1 MEREYMEFD
10 VVIVGAGPAG
20 LSAACRLKQ
29 KAAEAGQE
37 ISVCVVEKGSE
48 VGAHILSGAVFEPRA
63 LNELFPDWKEL
74 GAPLN
79 TPVTGDDIYV
89 LKSAE
94 SATKVPNF
102 FVPKTMHNEG
112 NYIISLG
119 NLCRWLAQQAE
130 GLGVEIYPGFAAQEA
145 LIDENGVVR
154 GIVTGDLGVDREG
167 NPKEGYYTPGME
179 LRAKYTLFAE
189 GCRGHIGKQLIK
201 KYNLDSEADAQ
212 HYGIGIKEIWDIDP
226 SKHKPGLVV
235 HTAGWPLNDENTGG
249 SFLYH
254 LENNQVFVGLII
266 DLSYSN
272 PHLSPFDEFQRYK
285 HHPVVKQYLEGG
297 KRVAYGARAI
307 CKGGLNSLPKMVFP
321 GGALIGC
328 DLGTLNF
335 AKIKGS
341 HTAMKSGMLAADAIA
356 EALAAGREGGD
367 ELSSYVDAFKA
378 SWLYDELFRS
388 RNFGAAI
395 HKFGAIGGGAF
406 NFIDQ
411 NIFGGKIPVTLHDDK
426 PDYACLK
433 KASEAPKIDYPK
445 PDGKLSFDKLSSV
458 FLSNTNHEEDQPIH
472 LKLADASIPIE
483 KNLPLYDEPA
493 QRYCPAGVYEVVAN
507 DDGSK
512 RFQINAQNCV
522 HCKTCDIKDP
532 AQNITWVAP
541 EGTGGPNY
549 PNMGNEKGSLGSL
562 FHAAPVSPAAGR
574 WERTR
579 RGSRRRAIRCRRS
592 GAAPPARP
600 AGRTR
605 CDAPAPRG
613 CRAPAGRAWVPGCGG
628 RSRRAADARR
638 PPRPRPRRWWRSA
651 VPAPRPRPAPAG
663 SPRRRAHRRRGYR
676 PFPPESPGNSRR
688 RRGE

>member
-29 KAAEAGQE
+29 KAADAGKE

-79 TPVTGDDIYV
+79 TPVTRDDIFV
-89 LKSAE
+89 LKNADSAQ
-94 SATKVPNF
+94 KIPDF

-130 GLGVEIYPGFAAQEA
+130 NLGVEIYPGFAAQEA
-145 LIDENGVVR
+145 LIDESGVVR
-154 GIVTGDLGVDREG
+154 GIITGDLGVDREG
-167 NPKEGYYTPGME
+167 HPKEGLYTPGME
-179 LRAKYTLFAE
+179 LRGKYTLFAE

-201 KYNLDSEADAQ
+201 RYNLDSDADVQ
-212 HYGIGIKEIWDIDP
+212 HYGIGLKEIWEIDP
-226 SKHKPGLVV
+226 AKHQPGLVV
-235 HTAGWPLNDENTGG
+235 HTAGWPLDIMGTENTGG

-254 LENNQVFVGLII
+254 LENNQVVVGLIV

-272 PHLSPFDEFQRYK
+272 TYLSPFDEFQRLK
-285 HHPVVKQYLEGG
+285 HHPVLKQYLEGG
-297 KRVAYGARAI
+297 KRVSYGARAI
-307 CKGGLNSLPKMVFP
+307 AKGGLNSLPKMVFK

-341 HTAMKSGMLAADAIA
+341 HTAMKSGMLAAESVADALFA
-356 EALAAGREGGD
+356 EQD
-367 ELSSYVDAFKA
+367 CTVELTTYVDAFKN
-378 SWLYDELFRS
+378 SWLHEELFAS
-388 RNFGAAI
+388 RNFGPAI
-395 HKFGAIGGGAF
+395 HKYGAIIGGGF
-406 NFIDQ
+406 NWLDQ
-411 NIFGGKIPVTLHDDK
+411 NIFGGKLPFTLRDTK

-433 KASEAPKIDYPK
+433 LAADCKKIDYPK

-458 FLSNTNHEEDQPIH
+458 FISGTNHEEEQPCH
-472 LKLADASIPIE
+472 LKLTDPSIPIS

-493 QRYCPAGVYEVVAN
+493 QRYCPAGVYEVITKE
-507 DDGSK
+507 DGEK

-541 EGTGGPNY
+541 EGAGGPTY
-549 PNMGNEKGSLGSL
+549 PNM
-562 FHAAPVSPAAGR
+562 
-574 WERTR
+574 
-579 RGSRRRAIRCRRS
+579 
-592 GAAPPARP
+592 
-600 AGRTR
+600 
-605 CDAPAPRG
+605 
-613 CRAPAGRAWVPGCGG
+613 
-628 RSRRAADARR
+628 
-638 PPRPRPRRWWRSA
+638 
-651 VPAPRPRPAPAG
+651 
-663 SPRRRAHRRRGYR
+663 
-676 PFPPESPGNSRR
+676 
-688 RRGE
+688 

>member
-29 KAAEAGQE
+29 KAADAGQE

-63 LNELFPDWKEL
+63 LNELFPNWKEL

-79 TPVTGDDIYV
+79 TEVKRDDIYL
-89 LKSAE
+89 LKNAE
-94 SATKVPNF
+94 SASKLPNA

-130 GLGVEIYPGFAAQEA
+130 NLGVEIYPGFAAQEA
-145 LIDENGVVR
+145 LFDEHGVVK
-154 GIVTGDLGVDREG
+154 GILTGDLGVDREG
-167 NPKEGYYTPGME
+167 NPKEGMYTQGME

-189 GCRGHIGKQLIK
+189 GCRGHIGKQLISRFQL
-201 KYNLDSEADAQ
+201 NANVDPQ
-212 HYGIGIKEIWDIDP
+212 HYGIGIKELWDIDP
-226 SKHKPGLVV
+226 AKHEQGLVV
-235 HTAGWPLNDENTGG
+235 HTAGWPLDDENTGG

-254 LENNQVFVGLII
+254 LENNQVVVGLIV

-285 HHPVVKQYLEGG
+285 HHPVIKQYLEGG
-297 KRVAYGARAI
+297 KRVSYGARAI
-307 CKGGLNSLPKMVFP
+307 AKGGLNSLPKMVFK

-328 DLGTLNF
+328 DAGTLNF

-341 HTAMKSGMLAADAIA
+341 HTAMKSGMLAAETVADAL
-356 EALAAGREGGD
+356 LAGNEGGE
-367 ELSSYVDAFKA
+367 ELTAYEDSFKA
-378 SWLYDELFRS
+378 SWLYDELHKS

-395 HKFGAIGGGAF
+395 HKWGAIKGGAF

-411 NIFGGKIPVTLHDDK
+411 NIFGGKIPFTLHDTK

-433 KASEAPKIDYPK
+433 LADEAKKIDYPK

-458 FLSNTNHEEDQPIH
+458 FLSNTNHEEEQPVH
-472 LKLADASIPIE
+472 LKLTDPSIPID
-483 KNLPLYDEPA
+483 KNLPMYDEPA

-541 EGTGGPNY
+541 EGAGGPNY
-549 PNMGNEKGSLGSL
+549 PNM
-562 FHAAPVSPAAGR
+562 
-574 WERTR
+574 
-579 RGSRRRAIRCRRS
+579 
-592 GAAPPARP
+592 
-600 AGRTR
+600 
-605 CDAPAPRG
+605 
-613 CRAPAGRAWVPGCGG
+613 
-628 RSRRAADARR
+628 
-638 PPRPRPRRWWRSA
+638 
-651 VPAPRPRPAPAG
+651 
-663 SPRRRAHRRRGYR
+663 
-676 PFPPESPGNSRR
+676 
-688 RRGE
+688 

>member
-37 ISVCVVEKGSE
+37 LSVCVVEKGSE

-63 LNELFPDWKEL
+63 LDELFPDWQAL

-79 TPVTGDDIYV
+79 TPVKRDDIYL
-89 LKSAE
+89 LKNDSAA
-94 SATKVPNF
+94 SKIPDFAVPR
-102 FVPKTMHNEG
+102 TMHNEG

-130 GLGVEIYPGFAAQEA
+130 NLGVEIYPGFAAQEA
-145 LIDENGVVR
+145 LIDDKGVVR
-154 GIVTGDLGVDREG
+154 GIVTGDLGVDHAG
-167 NPKEGYYTPGME
+167 NPKDGLYTPGME

-189 GCRGHIGKQLIK
+189 GCRGHIGKQLIA
-201 KYNLDSEADAQ
+201 KYQLDAKADAQ
-212 HYGIGIKEIWDIDP
+212 HYGIGIKELWEIDP
-226 SKHKPGLVV
+226 AKHEPGLVV
-235 HTAGWPLNDENTGG
+235 HTAGWPLNDDNPGG

-254 LENNQVFVGLII
+254 LENNQVVVGLIV

-272 PHLSPFDEFQRYK
+272 PYLSPFDEFQRYK
-285 HHPVVKQYLEGG
+285 HHPVIRQYLEGG
-297 KRVAYGARAI
+297 KRIAYGARAI

-328 DLGTLNF
+328 DAGTLNF

-341 HTAMKSGMLAADAIA
+341 HTAMKSGMLAAEAIV

-367 ELSSYVDAFKA
+367 ELNNYVKAFED

-395 HKFGAIGGGAF
+395 HKFGAILGGAF
-406 NFIDQ
+406 NFVDQ
-411 NIFGGKIPVTLHDDK
+411 NLFGGKIPLTLHDNK
-426 PDYACLK
+426 PDHACLK
-433 KASEAPKIDYPK
+433 PAAQSQRIDYPK

-458 FLSNTNHEEDQPIH
+458 FLSNTNHEEDQPCH
-472 LKLADASIPIE
+472 LRLADASIPLA
-483 KNLPLYDEPA
+483 KNLPLFDEPA
-493 QRYCPAGVYEVVAN
+493 QRYCPAGVYEIVTQEN
-507 DDGSK
+507 GEK
-512 RFQINAQNCV
+512 KFQINAQNCV

-549 PNMGNEKGSLGSL
+549 PNM
-562 FHAAPVSPAAGR
+562 
-574 WERTR
+574 
-579 RGSRRRAIRCRRS
+579 
-592 GAAPPARP
+592 
-600 AGRTR
+600 
-605 CDAPAPRG
+605 
-613 CRAPAGRAWVPGCGG
+613 
-628 RSRRAADARR
+628 
-638 PPRPRPRRWWRSA
+638 
-651 VPAPRPRPAPAG
+651 
-663 SPRRRAHRRRGYR
+663 
-676 PFPPESPGNSRR
+676 
-688 RRGE
+688 

>member
-29 KAAEAGQE
+29 KAAEAGKE

-79 TPVTGDDIYV
+79 TPVVRDDIYV
-89 LKSAE
+89 LRNAE
-94 SATKVPNF
+94 AASKIPDF

-130 GLGVEIYPGFAAQEA
+130 NLGVEIYPGFAAQEA
-145 LIDENGVVR
+145 LFDENGVVR
-154 GIVTGDLGVDREG
+154 GIITGDLGVDREG
-167 NPKEGYYTPGME
+167 HPKEGLYTPGME
-179 LRAKYTLFAE
+179 LRGKYTLFAE

-201 KYNLDSEADAQ
+201 RFNLDSEADAQ
-212 HYGIGIKEIWDIDP
+212 HYGIGLKEIWEIDP
-226 SKHKPGLVV
+226 AKHQPGLVV
-235 HTAGWPLNDENTGG
+235 HTAGWPLDIMGTENTGG

-254 LENNQVFVGLII
+254 LENNQVVVGLII

-272 PHLSPFDEFQRYK
+272 TFLSPFDEFQRLK
-285 HHPVVKQYLEGG
+285 HHPVLKQYLEGG
-297 KRVAYGARAI
+297 KRVSYGARAI
-307 CKGGLNSLPKMVFP
+307 CKGGLNSLPKMVFK

-341 HTAMKSGMLAADAIA
+341 HTAMKSGMLAAEAVADRLFA
-356 EALAAGREGGD
+356 ESEGGD
-367 ELSSYVDAFKA
+367 ELTAYVDSFKS
-378 SWLYDELFRS
+378 SWLYEELFAS

-395 HKFGAIGGGAF
+395 HKYGAIVGGGF
-406 NFIDQ
+406 NWLDQ
-411 NIFGGKIPVTLHDDK
+411 NIFGGKIPFTLRDTK

-433 KASEAPKIDYPK
+433 PAAECKKIDYPK
-445 PDGKLSFDKLSSV
+445 PDGKISFDKLSSV
-458 FLSNTNHEEDQPIH
+458 FISGTNHEEEQPCH
-472 LKLADASIPIE
+472 LKLTDPSIPIS

-493 QRYCPAGVYEVVAN
+493 QRYCPAGVYEVITKE
-507 DDGSK
+507 DGEK

-532 AQNITWVAP
+532 AQNITWVTP
-541 EGTGGPNY
+541 EGAGGPTY
-549 PNMGNEKGSLGSL
+549 PNM
-562 FHAAPVSPAAGR
+562 
-574 WERTR
+574 
-579 RGSRRRAIRCRRS
+579 
-592 GAAPPARP
+592 
-600 AGRTR
+600 
-605 CDAPAPRG
+605 
-613 CRAPAGRAWVPGCGG
+613 
-628 RSRRAADARR
+628 
-638 PPRPRPRRWWRSA
+638 
-651 VPAPRPRPAPAG
+651 
-663 SPRRRAHRRRGYR
+663 
-676 PFPPESPGNSRR
+676 
-688 RRGE
+688 

>member
-1 MEREYMEFD
+1 MEFD
-10 VVIVGAGPAG
+10 VVVVGAGPAG

-29 KAAEAGQE
+29 KAADAGQE

-63 LNELFPDWKEL
+63 LNELFPDWKAL

-79 TPVTGDDIYV
+79 TPVTRDDIYL
-89 LKSAE
+89 LKNEQAAS
-94 SATKVPNF
+94 KLPNML
-102 FVPKTMHNEG
+102 VPKTMHNEG

-130 GLGVEIYPGFAAQEA
+130 SLGVEIYPGFAAQEA
-145 LIDENGVVR
+145 LIDEDGIVR

-167 NPKEGYYTPGME
+167 NPKEGMYTPGME

-189 GCRGHIGKQLIK
+189 GCRGHIGKQLI
-201 KYNLDSEADAQ
+201 NRFQLNANVDPQ
-212 HYGIGIKEIWDIDP
+212 HYGIGIKELWDIDP
-226 SKHKPGLVV
+226 AKHEQGLVV
-235 HTAGWPLNDENTGG
+235 HTAGWPLDDENTGG

-254 LENNQVFVGLII
+254 LENNQVVVGLIV

-272 PHLSPFDEFQRYK
+272 PYLSPFDEFQRYK
-285 HHPVVKQYLEGG
+285 HHPVIKQYLEGG
-297 KRVAYGARAI
+297 KRVSYGARAI
-307 CKGGLNSLPKMVFP
+307 AKGGLNCLPKMVFK

-328 DLGTLNF
+328 DAGTLNF

-341 HTAMKSGMLAADAIA
+341 HTAMKSGMLAAEAIA

-367 ELSSYVDAFKA
+367 ELTAYEENFKN
-378 SWLYDELFRS
+378 SWVYDELYKS

-395 HKFGAIGGGAF
+395 HKWGAVKGGAF

-411 NIFGGKIPVTLHDDK
+411 NIFGGKIPFTLHDTK

-433 KASEAPKIDYPK
+433 HADQARKIDYPK

-458 FLSNTNHEEDQPIH
+458 FLSNTNHEEDQPVH
-472 LKLADASIPIE
+472 LKLIDPSIPIE

-493 QRYCPAGVYEVVAN
+493 QRYCPAGVYEVVSN
-507 DDGSK
+507 DDGSQ

-532 AQNITWVAP
+532 SQNITWVAP

-549 PNMGNEKGSLGSL
+549 PNM
-562 FHAAPVSPAAGR
+562 
-574 WERTR
+574 
-579 RGSRRRAIRCRRS
+579 
-592 GAAPPARP
+592 
-600 AGRTR
+600 
-605 CDAPAPRG
+605 
-613 CRAPAGRAWVPGCGG
+613 
-628 RSRRAADARR
+628 
-638 PPRPRPRRWWRSA
+638 
-651 VPAPRPRPAPAG
+651 
-663 SPRRRAHRRRGYR
+663 
-676 PFPPESPGNSRR
+676 
-688 RRGE
+688 

>member
-1 MEREYMEFD
+1 
-10 VVIVGAGPAG
+10 
-20 LSAACRLKQ
+20 
-29 KAAEAGQE
+29 
-37 ISVCVVEKGSE
+37 
-48 VGAHILSGAVFEPRA
+48 
-63 LNELFPDWKEL
+63 
-74 GAPLN
+74 
-79 TPVTGDDIYV
+79 
-89 LKSAE
+89 
-94 SATKVPNF
+94 
-102 FVPKTMHNEG
+102 
-112 NYIISLG
+112 
-119 NLCRWLAQQAE
+119 
-130 GLGVEIYPGFAAQEA
+130 
-145 LIDENGVVR
+145 
-154 GIVTGDLGVDREG
+154 
-167 NPKEGYYTPGME
+167 ME

-356 EALAAGREGGD
+356 EALTAGREGGD
-367 ELSSYVDAFKA
+367 ELSNYVDAFKA

-549 PNMGNEKGSLGSL
+549 PTCKANEKGSLGSL
-562 FHAAPVSPAAGR
+562 FSCCAYQSGCGPMGKNSP
-574 WERTR
+574 WLQTPSHSMPSIR
-579 RGSRRRAIRCRRS
+579 RGTASS
-592 GAAPPARP
+592 
-600 AGRTR
+600 TS
-605 CDAPAPRG
+605 
-613 CRAPAGRAWVPGCGG
+613 W
-628 RSRRAADARR
+628 
-638 PPRPRPRRWWRSA
+638 
-651 VPAPRPRPAPAG
+651 
-663 SPRRRAHRRRGYR
+663 
-676 PFPPESPGNSRR
+676 
-688 RRGE
+688 

>member
-1 MEREYMEFD
+1 MEREFMEFD

-20 LSAACRLKQ
+20 LSAACRIKQ
-29 KAAEAGQE
+29 QAADAGQE

-63 LNELFPDWKEL
+63 LEELFPNWKEL

-79 TPVTGDDIYV
+79 TPVKRDDIYM
-89 LKSAE
+89 LTSEEKA
-94 SATKVPNF
+94 KKLPDL
-102 FVPKTMHNEG
+102 FVPKTMHNHG

-130 GLGVEIYPGFAAQEA
+130 NLGVEVYPGFAAQEA
-145 LIDENGVVR
+145 LIDENGVIK
-154 GIVTGDLGVDREG
+154 GILTGDLGVDREG
-167 NPKEGYYTPGME
+167 NPKDGMYTPGME

-201 KYNLDSEADAQ
+201 RYNLDSDADAQ

-226 SKHKPGLVV
+226 SKHEQGLVV
-235 HTAGWPLNDENTGG
+235 HTAGWPLDITGSANTGG

-254 LENNQVFVGLII
+254 LENNQVVVGLIV

-285 HHPVVKQYLEGG
+285 HHPVIKQYLEGG

-307 CKGGLNSLPKMVFP
+307 CKGGFNSLPKMVFP

-341 HTAMKSGMLAADAIA
+341 HTAMKSGMLAADAVV
-356 EALAAGREGGD
+356 EALKAGREGGD
-367 ELSSYVDAFKA
+367 ELTNYVDSFKS

-388 RNFGAAI
+388 RNFGPAI
-395 HKFGAIGGGAF
+395 HKFGTLVGGAF
-406 NFIDQ
+406 NYIDQ
-411 NIFGGKIPVTLHDDK
+411 NWFGGKIPVTLRDTT
-426 PDYACLK
+426 PDYARLK
-433 KASEAPKIDYPK
+433 KASEAPKIAYPK
-445 PDGKLSFDKLSSV
+445 PDGVISFDKLSSV
-458 FLSNTNHEEDQPIH
+458 FLSNTNHEEDQPVH
-472 LKLADASIPIE
+472 LKLADPSIPIE

-493 QRYCPAGVYEVVAN
+493 QRYCPAGVYEVVSN

-532 AQNITWVAP
+532 AQNINWVAP
-541 EGTGGPNY
+541 EGAGGPNY
-549 PNMGNEKGSLGSL
+549 PNM
-562 FHAAPVSPAAGR
+562 
-574 WERTR
+574 
-579 RGSRRRAIRCRRS
+579 
-592 GAAPPARP
+592 
-600 AGRTR
+600 
-605 CDAPAPRG
+605 
-613 CRAPAGRAWVPGCGG
+613 
-628 RSRRAADARR
+628 
-638 PPRPRPRRWWRSA
+638 
-651 VPAPRPRPAPAG
+651 
-663 SPRRRAHRRRGYR
+663 
-676 PFPPESPGNSRR
+676 
-688 RRGE
+688 

>member
-29 KAAEAGQE
+29 KAAEAGKE

-79 TPVTGDDIYV
+79 TPVVRDDIYV
-89 LKSAE
+89 LRNAE
-94 SATKVPNF
+94 AASKIPDF

-130 GLGVEIYPGFAAQEA
+130 NLGVEIYPGFAAQEA
-145 LIDENGVVR
+145 LFDENGVVR
-154 GIVTGDLGVDREG
+154 GIITGDLGVDREG
-167 NPKEGYYTPGME
+167 HPKEGLYTPGME
-179 LRAKYTLFAE
+179 LRGKYTLFAE

-201 KYNLDSEADAQ
+201 RFNLDSEADAQ
-212 HYGIGIKEIWDIDP
+212 HYGIGLKEIWEIDP
-226 SKHKPGLVV
+226 AKHQPGLVV
-235 HTAGWPLNDENTGG
+235 HTAGWPLDIMGTENTGG

-254 LENNQVFVGLII
+254 LENNQVVVGLII

-272 PHLSPFDEFQRYK
+272 TFLSPFDEFQRLK
-285 HHPVVKQYLEGG
+285 HHPVLKQYLEGG
-297 KRVAYGARAI
+297 KRVSYGARAI
-307 CKGGLNSLPKMVFP
+307 CKGGLNSLPKMVFK

-341 HTAMKSGMLAADAIA
+341 HTAMKSGMLAAEAVADRLFA
-356 EALAAGREGGD
+356 ESEGGD
-367 ELSSYVDAFKA
+367 ELTAYVDNFKN
-378 SWLYDELFRS
+378 SWLYEELFAS

-395 HKFGAIGGGAF
+395 HKYGAIVGGGF
-406 NFIDQ
+406 NWLDQ
-411 NIFGGKIPVTLHDDK
+411 NIFGGKIPFTLHDNK

-433 KASEAPKIDYPK
+433 LAADCKKIDYPK
-445 PDGKLSFDKLSSV
+445 PDGKISFDKLSSV
-458 FLSNTNHEEDQPIH
+458 FISGTNHEEEQPCH
-472 LKLADASIPIE
+472 LKLTDPSIPIS

-493 QRYCPAGVYEVVAN
+493 QRYCPAGVYEVVTKE
-507 DDGSK
+507 DGEK

-532 AQNITWVAP
+532 AQNITWVSP
-541 EGTGGPNY
+541 EGAGGPTY
-549 PNMGNEKGSLGSL
+549 PNM
-562 FHAAPVSPAAGR
+562 
-574 WERTR
+574 
-579 RGSRRRAIRCRRS
+579 
-592 GAAPPARP
+592 
-600 AGRTR
+600 
-605 CDAPAPRG
+605 
-613 CRAPAGRAWVPGCGG
+613 
-628 RSRRAADARR
+628 
-638 PPRPRPRRWWRSA
+638 
-651 VPAPRPRPAPAG
+651 
-663 SPRRRAHRRRGYR
+663 
-676 PFPPESPGNSRR
+676 
-688 RRGE
+688 

>member
-29 KAAEAGQE
+29 KAADAGQE

-63 LNELFPDWKEL
+63 LNELFPDWKAL

-79 TPVTGDDIYV
+79 APVKRDDIYL
-89 LKSAE
+89 LKSADAA
-94 SATKVPNF
+94 SKLPNTL
-102 FVPKTMHNEG
+102 VPKTMHNEG

-130 GLGVEIYPGFAAQEA
+130 NLGVEIYPGFAAQEA
-145 LIDENGVVR
+145 LIDDNGVVR

-167 NPKEGYYTPGME
+167 NPKEGMFTPGME

-189 GCRGHIGKQLIK
+189 GCRGHIGKQLI
-201 KYNLDSEADAQ
+201 NRFQLNANVDPQ
-212 HYGIGIKEIWDIDP
+212 HYGIGIKELWDIDP
-226 SKHKPGLVV
+226 AKHEQGLVV
-235 HTAGWPLNDENTGG
+235 HTAGWPLDDENPGG

-254 LENNQVFVGLII
+254 LENNQVVVGLIV

-285 HHPVVKQYLEGG
+285 HHPVIRQYLEGG
-297 KRVAYGARAI
+297 KRVSYGARAI
-307 CKGGLNSLPKMVFP
+307 SKGGLNSLPKMVFK

-328 DLGTLNF
+328 DAGTLNF

-341 HTAMKSGMLAADAIA
+341 HTAMKSGMLAAEAAA
-356 EALAAGREGGD
+356 EALFAGREGGD
-367 ELSSYVDAFKA
+367 ELTAYEEGFKN
-378 SWLYDELFRS
+378 SWLYDELYKS

-395 HKFGAIGGGAF
+395 HKWGAVMGGAF

-411 NIFGGKIPVTLHDDK
+411 NIFGGKIPLTLHDTK
-426 PDYACLK
+426 PDHACLK
-433 KASEAPKIDYPK
+433 TAAEAKKIDYPK

-458 FLSNTNHEEDQPIH
+458 FLSNTNHEEDQPVH
-472 LKLADASIPIE
+472 LKLTDPSIPIE

-493 QRYCPAGVYEVVAN
+493 QRYCPAGVYEVVSN

-549 PNMGNEKGSLGSL
+549 PNM
-562 FHAAPVSPAAGR
+562 
-574 WERTR
+574 
-579 RGSRRRAIRCRRS
+579 
-592 GAAPPARP
+592 
-600 AGRTR
+600 
-605 CDAPAPRG
+605 
-613 CRAPAGRAWVPGCGG
+613 
-628 RSRRAADARR
+628 
-638 PPRPRPRRWWRSA
+638 
-651 VPAPRPRPAPAG
+651 
-663 SPRRRAHRRRGYR
+663 
-676 PFPPESPGNSRR
+676 
-688 RRGE
+688 